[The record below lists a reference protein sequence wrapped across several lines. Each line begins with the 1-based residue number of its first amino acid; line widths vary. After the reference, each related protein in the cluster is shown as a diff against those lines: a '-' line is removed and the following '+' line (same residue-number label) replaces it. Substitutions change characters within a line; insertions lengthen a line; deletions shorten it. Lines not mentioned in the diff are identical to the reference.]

1 MEVDILWYE
10 IIFRGRLLGMRRQ
23 ASQEKASLLDE
34 VTLDEILRTTGVD
47 NYNHLLATKTIPKPI
62 KTDVGFHTSVPW
74 DFMGTTGENFQS
86 S

>member
-34 VTLDEILRTTGVD
+34 VTLDEILRTPSVD
-47 NYNHLLATKTIPKPI
+47 SYNHLLATQTHPKTHPKLMSAFTPP
-62 KTDVGFHTSVPW
+62 VPW
-74 DFMGTTGENFQS
+74 DEIRYTGENFN
-86 S
+86 